1 MQIQTVFQLIFL
13 ARGHVIFQ
21 GVAQSRSTWLTAAA
35 ALCKAYGVGRGWGV
49 VEHTDKGLILILILE
64 MFDI

>member
-1 MQIQTVFQLIFL
+1 MQFFRV
-13 ARGHVIFQ
+13 
-21 GVAQSRSTWLTAAA
+21 VAQSRSTWLTVAA
-35 ALCKAYGVGRGWGV
+35 ALRKAYGVGLGWGV